1 MPQCCIMKNR
11 IKLLFHLV
19 LLLQYSFIQAQNWA
33 PVPGQIMT
41 NWANDLT
48 PENVWKEYP
57 RPQLVRRDWLNLNG
71 LWDFEITERDTN
83 VSNIN
88 YARKILVPFCVES
101 ALSGIKE
108 TITGKQQMMYR
119 RFFTIPAKWNQKHLI
134 LHFEAVDYE
143 TKIWVDGK
151 YVGIHKGGYDHFKF
165 DIAGFLNNEATH
177 EIKLVVWDPTNEG
190 MQPIG
195 KQALPEIRNRTKYT
209 ATSGIWQTVWLEPI
223 NEVAIQS
230 IKIIPNIDNAS
241 ISLQPK
247 MMGATQGTRIKIQ
260 AFDHGKEVAN
270 LMTTVGDPITLKLNQ
285 PKLWSPTHP
294 FLYDLKLS
302 LIKEGKVV
310 DEVSSYFGMRK
321 ISMGRDK
328 EGYMR
333 ILLNNEIIYQLGPLD
348 QGYWPDGILTPAS
361 DQALRYD
368 IAYLKKIGANMDRM
382 HMKVQPERWYYHCD
396 QLGILVWQD
405 MVSPTKFI
413 ETKSNTNPS
422 DFELEHNIT
431 VDQLYNHPSIIQWVL
446 FNESWGQYDTE
457 RLTAALKAKDS
468 SRLVINASG
477 WNDKKVGDIRDFHD
491 YTIHPAIALGNK
503 NDDRAMVLGE
513 TGGIDLLIPG
523 HLWTPDLKVE
533 NKIKTDW
540 ALDFKKGV
548 VKSAEELVEKY
559 KILMDDL
566 FQLKKYGLNALV
578 YTQISD
584 VEDEISGWMTYD
596 RKVSKLPEA
605 TFAVLHQ
612 QFFKPTITGK
622 FILPLSMNEPQQ
634 WNYSFTAPSNDW
646 IKNAKTSD
654 FKLGEAPF
662 GIESKNAPKVNT
674 PWNKNILFLNK
685 EFTLTSVP
693 SKLSLVACNRGMTDV
708 YINGVY
714 VMQFN
719 NFLKNDPEIKISETI
734 LSDKA
739 MKLLKVGVNQL
750 SLKFNFPS
758 VGNPVYYYDFGIKA
772 Y

>member
-1 MPQCCIMKNR
+1 M
-11 IKLLFHLV
+11 
-19 LLLQYSFIQAQNWA
+19 
-33 PVPGQIMT
+33 
-41 NWANDLT
+41 
-48 PENVWKEYP
+48 
-57 RPQLVRRDWLNLNG
+57 VRTDWLNLNG
-71 LWDFEITERDTN
+71 LWDFEITDRDTN
-83 VSNIN
+83 KIAIN

-119 RFFTIPAKWNQKHLI
+119 RYFTVPSNWNQKYLI

-143 TKIWVDGK
+143 TKVWVDGK
-151 YVGIHKGGYDHFKF
+151 YVGMHKGGYDHFQF
-165 DIAGFLNNEATH
+165 DITGFLSKEQKH
-177 EIKLVVWDPTNEG
+177 EIKIVVWDPTNEG
-190 MQPIG
+190 SQPIG
-195 KQALPEIRNRTKYT
+195 KQALPAIKNVTKYT

-223 NEVAIQS
+223 NDVAIES
-230 IKIIPNIDNAS
+230 IKIIPNIDNAT
-241 ISLQPK
+241 ISLQTK
-247 MMGATQGTRIKIQ
+247 VVGATQGTRIKIQ
-260 AFDHGKEVAN
+260 AFDQGKEIASSIAADDELVS
-270 LMTTVGDPITLKLNQ
+270 LQLNQ
-285 PKLWSPTHP
+285 PKLWSPTNP

-302 LIKEGKVV
+302 LVKDGKVV

-321 ISMGRDK
+321 ISMGRDQ

-413 ETKSNTNPS
+413 ETKSNLNPS

-457 RLTAALKAKDS
+457 RLTAALKAKDPT
-468 SRLVINASG
+468 RLVINASG
-477 WNDKKVGDIRDFHD
+477 WHDKKVGDIRDFHD
-491 YTIHPAIALGNK
+491 YTIHPAIALVTK
-503 NDDRAMVLGE
+503 NDERAMVLGE
-513 TGGIDLLIPG
+513 AGGFDLLIPG
-523 HLWTPDLKVE
+523 HLWTPDLKTE
-533 NKIKTDW
+533 TKLKTNW
-540 ALDFKKGV
+540 TIDFKKGV
-548 VKSAEELVEKY
+548 VKSSDELIEKY
-559 KILMDDL
+559 KILLDDL
-566 FQLKKYGLNALV
+566 FQLKKYGLNAVV

-596 RKVSKLPEA
+596 RKVSKLPET
-605 TFAVLHQ
+605 TFAALHE

-622 FILPLSMNEPQQ
+622 YILPLSMNTAQQ
-634 WNYSFTAPSNDW
+634 WNYRFTAPSNDW
-646 IKNAKTSD
+646 IKNTTIAD

-662 GIESKNAPKVNT
+662 GIESNNAHKVNT
-674 PWNKNILFLNK
+674 TWNTNSLFLNK
-685 EFTLTSVP
+685 EFTLTALP
-693 SKLSLVACNRGMTDV
+693 SKLSLVACNTGITDV
-708 YINGVY
+708 YINGAY

-719 NFLKNDPEIKISETI
+719 NFLKNDPEVKISETL

-758 VGNPVYYYDFGIKA
+758 VGKPVYYYDFGIKE

>member
-1 MPQCCIMKNR
+1 MKNR
-11 IKLLFHLV
+11 ICIIFTLV

-41 NWANDLT
+41 SWANDVT

-57 RPQLVRRDWLNLNG
+57 RPQMVRTDWLNLNG
-71 LWDFEITERDTN
+71 LWDFEITDRDTN
-83 VSNIN
+83 KIAIN

-119 RFFTIPAKWNQKHLI
+119 RYFTVPSNWNQKYLI

-143 TKIWVDGK
+143 TKVWVDGK
-151 YVGIHKGGYDHFKF
+151 YVGMHKGGYDHFQF
-165 DIAGFLNNEATH
+165 DITGFLSKEQKH
-177 EIKLVVWDPTNEG
+177 EIKIVVWDPTNEG
-190 MQPIG
+190 SQPIG
-195 KQALPEIRNRTKYT
+195 KQALPAIKNVTKYT

-223 NEVAIQS
+223 NDVAIES
-230 IKIIPNIDNAS
+230 IKIIPNIDNAT
-241 ISLQPK
+241 ISLQTK
-247 MMGATQGTRIKIQ
+247 VVGATQGTRIKIQ
-260 AFDHGKEVAN
+260 AFDQGKEIASSIAADDELVS
-270 LMTTVGDPITLKLNQ
+270 LQLNQ
-285 PKLWSPTHP
+285 PKLWSPTNP

-302 LIKEGKVV
+302 LVKDGKVV

-321 ISMGRDK
+321 ISMGRDQ

-413 ETKSNTNPS
+413 DTKSNLNSS

-457 RLTAALKAKDS
+457 RLTAALKAKDPT
-468 SRLVINASG
+468 RLVINASG
-477 WNDKKVGDIRDFHD
+477 WHDKKVGDIRDFHD
-491 YTIHPAIALGNK
+491 YTIHPAIALVTK
-503 NDDRAMVLGE
+503 NDERAMVLGE
-513 TGGIDLLIPG
+513 AGGFDLLIPG
-523 HLWTPDLKVE
+523 HLWTPDLKTE
-533 NKIKTDW
+533 TKLKTNW
-540 ALDFKKGV
+540 TIDFKKGV
-548 VKSAEELVEKY
+548 VKSSDELIEKY
-559 KILMDDL
+559 KILLDDL
-566 FQLKKYGLNALV
+566 FQLKKYGLNAVV

-596 RKVSKLPEA
+596 RKVSKLPET
-605 TFAVLHQ
+605 TFAALHE

-622 FILPLSMNEPQQ
+622 YILPLSMNTAQQ
-634 WNYSFTAPSNDW
+634 WNYRFTAPSNDW
-646 IKNAKTSD
+646 IKNTTIAD

-662 GIESKNAPKVNT
+662 GIESNNAHKVNT
-674 PWNKNILFLNK
+674 TWNTNSLFLNK
-685 EFTLTSVP
+685 EFTLTALP
-693 SKLSLVACNRGMTDV
+693 SKLSLVACNTGITDV
-708 YINGVY
+708 YINGAY

-719 NFLKNDPEIKISETI
+719 NFLKNDPEVKISETL

-758 VGNPVYYYDFGIKA
+758 VGKPVYYYDFGIKE

>member
-1 MPQCCIMKNR
+1 MKNR
-11 IKLLFHLV
+11 ICIIFTLV

-41 NWANDLT
+41 SWANDVT

-57 RPQLVRRDWLNLNG
+57 RPQMVRTDWLNLNG
-71 LWDFEITERDTN
+71 LWDFEITDRDTN
-83 VSNIN
+83 KIAIN

-119 RFFTIPAKWNQKHLI
+119 RYFTVPSNWNQKYLI

-143 TKIWVDGK
+143 TKVWVDGK
-151 YVGIHKGGYDHFKF
+151 YVGMHKGGYDHFQF
-165 DIAGFLNNEATH
+165 DITGFLSKEQKH
-177 EIKLVVWDPTNEG
+177 EIKIVVWDPTNEG
-190 MQPIG
+190 SQPIG
-195 KQALPEIRNRTKYT
+195 KQALPAIKNVTKYT

-223 NEVAIQS
+223 NDVAIES
-230 IKIIPNIDNAS
+230 IKIIPNIDNAT
-241 ISLQPK
+241 ISLQTK
-247 MMGATQGTRIKIQ
+247 VVGATQGTRIKIQ
-260 AFDHGKEVAN
+260 AFDQGKEIASSIAADDELVS
-270 LMTTVGDPITLKLNQ
+270 LQLNQ
-285 PKLWSPTHP
+285 PKLWSPTNP

-302 LIKEGKVV
+302 LVKDGKVV

-321 ISMGRDK
+321 ISMGRDQ

-413 ETKSNTNPS
+413 ETKSNLNPS

-457 RLTAALKAKDS
+457 RLTAALKAKDPT
-468 SRLVINASG
+468 RLVINASG
-477 WNDKKVGDIRDFHD
+477 WHDKKVGDIRDFHD
-491 YTIHPAIALGNK
+491 YTIHPAIALVTK
-503 NDDRAMVLGE
+503 NDERAMVLGE
-513 TGGIDLLIPG
+513 AGGFDLLIPG
-523 HLWTPDLKVE
+523 HLWTPDLKTE
-533 NKIKTDW
+533 TKLKTNW
-540 ALDFKKGV
+540 TIDFKKGV
-548 VKSAEELVEKY
+548 VKSSDELIEKY
-559 KILMDDL
+559 KILLDDL
-566 FQLKKYGLNALV
+566 FQLKKYGLNAVV

-596 RKVSKLPEA
+596 RKVSKLPET
-605 TFAVLHQ
+605 TFAALHE

-622 FILPLSMNEPQQ
+622 YILPLSMNTAQQ
-634 WNYSFTAPSNDW
+634 WNYRFTAPSNDW
-646 IKNAKTSD
+646 IKNTTIAD

-662 GIESKNAPKVNT
+662 GIESNNAHKVNT
-674 PWNKNILFLNK
+674 TWNTNSLFLNK
-685 EFTLTSVP
+685 EFTLTALP
-693 SKLSLVACNRGMTDV
+693 SKLSLVACNTGITDV
-708 YINGVY
+708 YINGAY

-719 NFLKNDPEIKISETI
+719 NFLKNDPEVKISETL

-758 VGNPVYYYDFGIKA
+758 VGKPVYYYDFGIKE

>member
-1 MPQCCIMKNR
+1 MKNR
-11 IKLLFHLV
+11 ICIIFTLV

-41 NWANDLT
+41 SWANDVT

-57 RPQLVRRDWLNLNG
+57 RPQMVRTDWLNLNG
-71 LWDFEITERDTN
+71 LWDFEITDRDTN
-83 VSNIN
+83 KIAIN

-119 RFFTIPAKWNQKHLI
+119 RYFTVPSNWNQKYLI

-143 TKIWVDGK
+143 TKVWVDGK
-151 YVGIHKGGYDHFKF
+151 YVGMHKGGYDHFQF
-165 DIAGFLNNEATH
+165 DITGFLSKEQKH
-177 EIKLVVWDPTNEG
+177 EIKIVVWDPTNEG
-190 MQPIG
+190 SQPIG
-195 KQALPEIRNRTKYT
+195 KQALPAIKNVTKYT

-223 NEVAIQS
+223 NDVAIES
-230 IKIIPNIDNAS
+230 IKIIPNIDNAT
-241 ISLQPK
+241 ISLQTK
-247 MMGATQGTRIKIQ
+247 LVGATQGTRIKIQ
-260 AFDHGKEVAN
+260 AFDQGKEIASSVAADDE
-270 LMTTVGDPITLKLNQ
+270 LVSLQLNQ
-285 PKLWSPTHP
+285 PKLWSPTNP

-302 LIKEGKVV
+302 LVKDGKVV

-321 ISMGRDK
+321 ISMGRDH

-333 ILLNNEIIYQLGPLD
+333 ILLNNAIIYQLGPLD

-413 ETKSNTNPS
+413 DTKSNLNSS

-457 RLTAALKAKDS
+457 RLTAALKAKDPT
-468 SRLVINASG
+468 RLVINASG
-477 WNDKKVGDIRDFHD
+477 WHDKKVGDIRDFHD
-491 YTIHPAIALGNK
+491 YTIHPAIALVTK

-513 TGGIDLLIPG
+513 AGGFDLLIPG
-523 HLWTPDLKVE
+523 HLWTPDLKTE
-533 NKIKTDW
+533 TKFKTDW
-540 ALDFKKGV
+540 KSDFKKGV
-548 VKSAEELVEKY
+548 VKSADELIEKY
-559 KILMDDL
+559 TILLDDL
-566 FQLKKYGLNALV
+566 FQLKKYGLNAVV

-596 RKVSKLPEA
+596 RKVSKLPDT
-605 TFAVLHQ
+605 TFAALHQ

-622 FILPLSMNEPQQ
+622 YILPLSMNTAQQ

-646 IKNAKTSD
+646 IKNTTIAD

-662 GIESKNAPKVNT
+662 GIESNNAHKVNT
-674 PWNKNILFLNK
+674 TWNTNSLFLNK
-685 EFTLTSVP
+685 EFTLTALP
-693 SKLSLVACNRGMTDV
+693 SKLSLVACNTGITDV
-708 YINGVY
+708 YINGAY

-719 NFLKNDPEIKISETI
+719 NFLKNDPEVKISESL

-758 VGNPVYYYDFGIKA
+758 VGKPVYYYDFGIKE

>member
-1 MPQCCIMKNR
+1 MKNR
-11 IKLLFHLV
+11 ISIVFILV

-41 NWANDLT
+41 NWANDVT

-57 RPQLVRRDWLNLNG
+57 RPQMVRTDWLNLNG

-83 VSNIN
+83 KIAIN

-119 RFFTIPAKWNQKHLI
+119 RFFSIPSHWNQKHLI

-143 TKIWVDGK
+143 TKVWVDGK
-151 YVGIHKGGYDHFKF
+151 YVGIHKGGYDHFQF
-165 DIAGFLNNEATH
+165 DIAGFLNKDEKH

-190 MQPIG
+190 SQPIG
-195 KQALPEIRNRTKYT
+195 KQALPAIRNRTKYT
-209 ATSGIWQTVWLEPI
+209 ATSGIWQTVWLEPT
-223 NEVAIQS
+223 NEVAIES
-230 IKIIPNIDNAS
+230 IKIIPNIDNGT
-241 ISLQPK
+241 ISLQTK
-247 MMGATQGTRIKIQ
+247 VVGATQGARIKIQ
-260 AFDHGKEVAN
+260 AFDQGKEIASSIAAIGEPVS
-270 LMTTVGDPITLKLNQ
+270 LQLNQ
-285 PKLWSPTHP
+285 PKLWSPTNP
-294 FLYDLKLS
+294 FLYDFKLS
-302 LIKEGKVV
+302 LINDGKVV

-321 ISMGRDK
+321 ISMGRDQ

-413 ETKSNTNPS
+413 DTKSNLNPS

-457 RLTAALKAKDS
+457 RLTAALKAKDPT
-468 SRLVINASG
+468 RLVINASG
-477 WNDKKVGDIRDFHD
+477 WHDKKVGDIRDFHD
-491 YTIHPAIALGNK
+491 YTIHPAVALVNK

-513 TGGIDLLIPG
+513 AGGIDLLIPG
-523 HLWTPDLKVE
+523 HLWTPDLKGGT
-533 NKIKTDW
+533 KIKTDW
-540 ALDFKKGV
+540 SIDFKKGI
-548 VKSAEELVEKY
+548 VKSSDELIEKY
-559 KILMDDL
+559 KILLDDL
-566 FQLKKYGLNALV
+566 FQLKKYGLNAVV

-596 RKVSKLPEA
+596 RKVSKLPET
-605 TFAVLHQ
+605 TFAALHE
-612 QFFKPTITGK
+612 QFFKPTMTGK
-622 FILPLSMNEPQQ
+622 FILPLSINEPQQ

-646 IKNAKTSD
+646 IKNTTIAD

-662 GIESKNAPKVNT
+662 GIESNNVHKVNT
-674 PWNKNILFLNK
+674 PWNTNSLFLNK
-685 EFTLTSVP
+685 EFTLSSVP
-693 SKLSLVACNRGMTDV
+693 SKLSLIACNTGITEV
-708 YINGVY
+708 YINGAY

-719 NFLKNDPEIKISETI
+719 NFLKNDPEVKISETI
-734 LSDKA
+734 LSDEA
-739 MKLLKVGVNQL
+739 MKLLKLGVNQL

-758 VGNPVYYYDFGIKA
+758 VGKPVYYYDFGIKE

>member
-1 MPQCCIMKNR
+1 MKNR
-11 IKLLFHLV
+11 ISIVFILV

-41 NWANDLT
+41 NWANDVT

-57 RPQLVRRDWLNLNG
+57 RPQMVRTDWLNLNG

-83 VSNIN
+83 KIAIN

-108 TITGKQQMMYR
+108 TITGKQQMIYR
-119 RFFTIPAKWNQKHLI
+119 RFFSIPSHWNQKHLI

-143 TKIWVDGK
+143 AKVWVDGK
-151 YVGIHKGGYDHFKF
+151 YVGIHKGGYDHFQF
-165 DIAGFLNNEATH
+165 DIAGFLNKDEKH

-190 MQPIG
+190 SQPIG
-195 KQALPEIRNRTKYT
+195 KQALPAIRNRTKYT
-209 ATSGIWQTVWLEPI
+209 ATSGIWQTVWLEPT
-223 NEVAIQS
+223 NEVAIES
-230 IKIIPNIDNAS
+230 IKIIPNIDNGT
-241 ISLQPK
+241 ISLQTK
-247 MMGATQGTRIKIQ
+247 VVGATQGARIKIQ
-260 AFDHGKEVAN
+260 AFDQGKEIASSIAAIGEPVS
-270 LMTTVGDPITLKLNQ
+270 LQLNQ
-285 PKLWSPTHP
+285 PKLWSPTNP
-294 FLYDLKLS
+294 FLYDFKLS
-302 LIKEGKVV
+302 LINDGKVV

-321 ISMGRDK
+321 ISMGRDQ

-413 ETKSNTNPS
+413 ETKSNLNPS

-457 RLTAALKAKDS
+457 RLTAALKAKDPT
-468 SRLVINASG
+468 RLVINASG
-477 WNDKKVGDIRDFHD
+477 WHDKKVGDIRDFHD
-491 YTIHPAIALGNK
+491 YTIHPAVALVNK

-513 TGGIDLLIPG
+513 AGGIDLLIPG
-523 HLWTPDLKVE
+523 HLWTPDLKGGT
-533 NKIKTDW
+533 KIKTDW
-540 ALDFKKGV
+540 SIDFKKGI
-548 VKSAEELVEKY
+548 VKSSDELIEKY
-559 KILMDDL
+559 KILLDDL
-566 FQLKKYGLNALV
+566 FQLKKYGLNAVV

-596 RKVSKLPEA
+596 RKVSKLPET
-605 TFAVLHQ
+605 TFAALHE
-612 QFFKPTITGK
+612 QFFKPTMTGK
-622 FILPLSMNEPQQ
+622 FILPLSINEPQQ

-646 IKNAKTSD
+646 IKNLMLSD
-654 FKLGEAPF
+654 FKTGMAPF
-662 GIESKNAPKVNT
+662 GIESNNVHKVNT
-674 PWNKNILFLNK
+674 TWNTNSLFLNK
-685 EFTLTSVP
+685 EFTLSSVP
-693 SKLSLVACNRGMTDV
+693 SKLSLIACNTGITEV
-708 YINGVY
+708 YINGAY

-719 NFLKNDPEIKISETI
+719 NFLKNDPEVKISETL
-734 LSDKA
+734 LSDEA

-758 VGNPVYYYDFGIKA
+758 VGRPVYYYDFGIKE

>member
-1 MPQCCIMKNR
+1 
-11 IKLLFHLV
+11 
-19 LLLQYSFIQAQNWA
+19 
-33 PVPGQIMT
+33 MT
-41 NWANDLT
+41 NWANDVT

-57 RPQLVRRDWLNLNG
+57 RPQMVRTDWLNLNG
-71 LWDFEITERDTN
+71 LWDFEITDRDTN
-83 VSNIN
+83 KIAIN

-119 RFFTIPAKWNQKHLI
+119 RYFTVPSNWNQKYLI

-143 TKIWVDGK
+143 TKVWVDGK
-151 YVGIHKGGYDHFKF
+151 YVGMHKGGYDHFQF
-165 DIAGFLNNEATH
+165 DITGFLSKEQKH
-177 EIKLVVWDPTNEG
+177 EIKIVVWDPTNEG
-190 MQPIG
+190 SQPIG
-195 KQALPEIRNRTKYT
+195 KQALPAIKNVTKYT

-223 NEVAIQS
+223 NDVAIES
-230 IKIIPNIDNAS
+230 IKIIPNIDNAT
-241 ISLQPK
+241 ISLQTK
-247 MMGATQGTRIKIQ
+247 LVGATQGTRIKIQ
-260 AFDHGKEVAN
+260 AFDQGKEIASSIAADDELVS
-270 LMTTVGDPITLKLNQ
+270 LQLNQ
-285 PKLWSPTHP
+285 PKLWSPTNP

-302 LIKEGKVV
+302 LVKDGKVV

-321 ISMGRDK
+321 ISMGRDQ

-333 ILLNNEIIYQLGPLD
+333 ILLNNAIIYQLGPLD

-413 ETKSNTNPS
+413 DTKSNLNSS

-457 RLTAALKAKDS
+457 RLTAALKAKDPT
-468 SRLVINASG
+468 RLVINASG
-477 WNDKKVGDIRDFHD
+477 WHDKKVGDIRDFHD
-491 YTIHPAIALGNK
+491 YTIHPAIALVTK

-513 TGGIDLLIPG
+513 AGGFDLLIPG
-523 HLWTPDLKVE
+523 HLWTPDLKTE
-533 NKIKTDW
+533 TKLKTDW
-540 ALDFKKGV
+540 TIDFKKGV
-548 VKSAEELVEKY
+548 VKSADELIEKY
-559 KILMDDL
+559 TILLDDL
-566 FQLKKYGLNALV
+566 FQLKKYGLNAVV

-596 RKVSKLPEA
+596 RKVSKLPDT
-605 TFAVLHQ
+605 TFAALHQ

-622 FILPLSMNEPQQ
+622 YILPLSMNTAQQ
-634 WNYSFTAPSNDW
+634 WNYRFTAPSNDW
-646 IKNAKTSD
+646 IKNTTIAD

-662 GIESKNAPKVNT
+662 GIESNNAHKVNT
-674 PWNKNILFLNK
+674 TWNTNSLFLNK
-685 EFTLTSVP
+685 EFTLTALP
-693 SKLSLVACNRGMTDV
+693 SKLSLVACNTGITDV
-708 YINGVY
+708 YINGAY

-719 NFLKNDPEIKISETI
+719 NFLKNDPEVKISESL

-758 VGNPVYYYDFGIKA
+758 VGKPVYYYDFGIKE

>member
-1 MPQCCIMKNR
+1 
-11 IKLLFHLV
+11 
-19 LLLQYSFIQAQNWA
+19 
-33 PVPGQIMT
+33 
-41 NWANDLT
+41 
-48 PENVWKEYP
+48 
-57 RPQLVRRDWLNLNG
+57 
-71 LWDFEITERDTN
+71 
-83 VSNIN
+83 
-88 YARKILVPFCVES
+88 
-101 ALSGIKE
+101 
-108 TITGKQQMMYR
+108 
-119 RFFTIPAKWNQKHLI
+119 LI

-143 TKIWVDGK
+143 TKVWVDGK
-151 YVGIHKGGYDHFKF
+151 YVGMHKGGYDHFQF
-165 DIAGFLNNEATH
+165 DITGFLSKEQKH
-177 EIKLVVWDPTNEG
+177 EIKIVVWDPTNEG
-190 MQPIG
+190 SQPIG
-195 KQALPEIRNRTKYT
+195 KQALPAIKNVTKYT

-223 NEVAIQS
+223 NDVAIES
-230 IKIIPNIDNAS
+230 IKIIPNIDNAT
-241 ISLQPK
+241 ISLQTK
-247 MMGATQGTRIKIQ
+247 VVGATQGTRIKIQ
-260 AFDHGKEVAN
+260 AFDQGKEIASSIAADDELVS
-270 LMTTVGDPITLKLNQ
+270 LQLNQ
-285 PKLWSPTHP
+285 PKLWSPTNP

-302 LIKEGKVV
+302 LVKDGKVV

-321 ISMGRDK
+321 ISMGRDQ

-413 ETKSNTNPS
+413 DTKSNLNSS

-457 RLTAALKAKDS
+457 RLTAALKAKDPT
-468 SRLVINASG
+468 RLVINASG
-477 WNDKKVGDIRDFHD
+477 WHDKKVGDIRDFHD
-491 YTIHPAIALGNK
+491 YTIHPAIALVTK

-513 TGGIDLLIPG
+513 AGGFDLLIPG
-523 HLWTPDLKVE
+523 HLWTPDLKTE
-533 NKIKTDW
+533 TKLKTDW
-540 ALDFKKGV
+540 TIDFKKGV
-548 VKSAEELVEKY
+548 VKSADELIEKY
-559 KILMDDL
+559 TILLDDL
-566 FQLKKYGLNALV
+566 FQLKKYGLNAVV

-596 RKVSKLPEA
+596 RKVSKLPDT
-605 TFAVLHQ
+605 TFAALHQ

-622 FILPLSMNEPQQ
+622 YILPLSMNTAQQ
-634 WNYSFTAPSNDW
+634 WNYRFTAPSNDW
-646 IKNAKTSD
+646 IKNTTIAD

-662 GIESKNAPKVNT
+662 GIESNNAHKVNT
-674 PWNKNILFLNK
+674 TWNTNSLFLNK
-685 EFTLTSVP
+685 EFTLTALP
-693 SKLSLVACNRGMTDV
+693 SKLSLVACNTGITDV
-708 YINGVY
+708 YINGAY

-719 NFLKNDPEIKISETI
+719 NFLKNDPEVKISETL

-758 VGNPVYYYDFGIKA
+758 VGKPVYYYDFGIKE

>member
-1 MPQCCIMKNR
+1 MKNR
-11 IKLLFHLV
+11 ISIVFILV

-41 NWANDLT
+41 NWANNVT

-57 RPQLVRRDWLNLNG
+57 RPQMVRTDWLNLNG

-83 VSNIN
+83 KIAIN

-108 TITGKQQMMYR
+108 TITGKQQMIYR
-119 RFFTIPAKWNQKHLI
+119 RFFSIPSHWNQKHLI

-143 TKIWVDGK
+143 TKVWVDGK
-151 YVGIHKGGYDHFKF
+151 YVGIHKGGYDHFQF
-165 DIAGFLNNEATH
+165 DIAGFLNKDEKH

-190 MQPIG
+190 SQPIG
-195 KQALPEIRNRTKYT
+195 KQALPAIRNRTKYT
-209 ATSGIWQTVWLEPI
+209 ATSGIWQTVWLEPT
-223 NEVAIQS
+223 NEVAIES
-230 IKIIPNIDNAS
+230 IKIIPNIDNGT
-241 ISLQPK
+241 ISLQTK
-247 MMGATQGTRIKIQ
+247 VVGATQGARIKIQ
-260 AFDHGKEVAN
+260 AFDQGKEIAN
-270 LMTTVGDPITLKLNQ
+270 SIAADDELVSLQLNQ
-285 PKLWSPTHP
+285 PKLWSPTNP

-321 ISMGRDK
+321 ISMGRDQ

-348 QGYWPDGILTPAS
+348 QGYWPDGLLTPAS

-413 ETKSNTNPS
+413 AAKPNSNPS
-422 DFELEHNIT
+422 DFELEQNLT

-457 RLTAALKAKDS
+457 RLTAALKAKDPT
-468 SRLVINASG
+468 RLVINASG
-477 WNDKKVGDIRDFHD
+477 WHDKKVGDIRDFHD
-491 YTIHPAIALGNK
+491 YTIHPAIALVTK

-513 TGGIDLLIPG
+513 AGGFDLLIPG
-523 HLWTPDLKVE
+523 HLWTPDLKTE
-533 NKIKTDW
+533 TKLKTDW
-540 ALDFKKGV
+540 TIDFKKGV
-548 VKSAEELVEKY
+548 VKSADELIEKY
-559 KILMDDL
+559 TILLDDL
-566 FQLKKYGLNALV
+566 FQLKKYGLNAVV

-596 RKVSKLPEA
+596 RKVSKLPET
-605 TFAVLHQ
+605 TFAALHE
-612 QFFKPTITGK
+612 QFFKPTMTGK
-622 FILPLSMNEPQQ
+622 FILPLSINEPQQ

-646 IKNAKTSD
+646 IKNTTIAD

-662 GIESKNAPKVNT
+662 GIESNNAHKVNT
-674 PWNKNILFLNK
+674 TWNTNSLFLNK
-685 EFTLTSVP
+685 EFTLTTLP
-693 SKLSLVACNRGMTDV
+693 SKLSLVACNTGMTDV
-708 YINGVY
+708 YINGSY

-719 NFLKNDPEIKISETI
+719 NFLKNDPEVKISESL

-758 VGNPVYYYDFGIKA
+758 VGKPVYYYDFGIKE

>member
-1 MPQCCIMKNR
+1 MKNR
-11 IKLLFHLV
+11 ICIIFTLV

-41 NWANDLT
+41 SWANDVT

-57 RPQLVRRDWLNLNG
+57 RPQMVRTDWLNLNG
-71 LWDFEITERDTN
+71 LWDFEITDRDTN
-83 VSNIN
+83 KIAIN

-119 RFFTIPAKWNQKHLI
+119 RYFTVPSNWNQKYLI

-143 TKIWVDGK
+143 TKVWVDGK
-151 YVGIHKGGYDHFKF
+151 YVGMHKGGYDHFQF
-165 DIAGFLNNEATH
+165 DITGFLSKEQKH
-177 EIKLVVWDPTNEG
+177 EIKIVVWDPTNEG
-190 MQPIG
+190 SQPIG
-195 KQALPEIRNRTKYT
+195 KQALPAIKNVTKYT

-223 NEVAIQS
+223 NDVAIES
-230 IKIIPNIDNAS
+230 IKIIPNIDNAT
-241 ISLQPK
+241 ISLQTK
-247 MMGATQGTRIKIQ
+247 VVGATQGTRIKIQ
-260 AFDHGKEVAN
+260 AFDQGKEIASSVAADDE
-270 LMTTVGDPITLKLNQ
+270 LVSLQLNQ
-285 PKLWSPTHP
+285 PKLWSPTNP

-302 LIKEGKVV
+302 LVKDGKVV

-321 ISMGRDK
+321 ISMGRDQ

-413 ETKSNTNPS
+413 ETKSNLNPS

-457 RLTAALKAKDS
+457 RLTAALKAKDPT
-468 SRLVINASG
+468 RLVINASG
-477 WNDKKVGDIRDFHD
+477 WHDKKVGDIRDFHD
-491 YTIHPAIALGNK
+491 YTIHPAIALVTK
-503 NDDRAMVLGE
+503 NDERAMVLGE
-513 TGGIDLLIPG
+513 AGGFDLLIPG
-523 HLWTPDLKVE
+523 HLWTPDLKTE
-533 NKIKTDW
+533 TKLKTNW
-540 ALDFKKGV
+540 TIDFKKGV
-548 VKSAEELVEKY
+548 VKSSDELIEKY
-559 KILMDDL
+559 KILLDDL
-566 FQLKKYGLNALV
+566 FQLKKYGLNAVV

-596 RKVSKLPEA
+596 RKVSKLPET
-605 TFAVLHQ
+605 TFAALHE

-622 FILPLSMNEPQQ
+622 YILPLSMNTAQQ
-634 WNYSFTAPSNDW
+634 WNYRFTAPSNDW
-646 IKNAKTSD
+646 IKNTTIAD

-662 GIESKNAPKVNT
+662 GIESNNAHKVNT
-674 PWNKNILFLNK
+674 TWNTNSLFLNK
-685 EFTLTSVP
+685 EFTLTALP
-693 SKLSLVACNRGMTDV
+693 SKLSLVACNTGITDV
-708 YINGVY
+708 YINGAY

-719 NFLKNDPEIKISETI
+719 NFLKNDPEVKISETL

-758 VGNPVYYYDFGIKA
+758 VGKPVYYYDFGIKE

>member
-1 MPQCCIMKNR
+1 MKNR
-11 IKLLFHLV
+11 ISIVFILV

-41 NWANDLT
+41 NWANDVT

-57 RPQLVRRDWLNLNG
+57 RPQMVRTDWLNLNG

-83 VSNIN
+83 KIAIN

-108 TITGKQQMMYR
+108 TITGKQQMIYR
-119 RFFTIPAKWNQKHLI
+119 RFFSIPSHWNQKHLI

-143 TKIWVDGK
+143 TKVWVDGK
-151 YVGIHKGGYDHFKF
+151 YVGIHKGGYDHFQF
-165 DIAGFLNNEATH
+165 DIAGFLNKDEKH

-190 MQPIG
+190 SQPIG
-195 KQALPEIRNRTKYT
+195 KQALPAIRNRTKYT
-209 ATSGIWQTVWLEPI
+209 ATSGIWQTVWLEPT
-223 NEVAIQS
+223 NEVAIES
-230 IKIIPNIDNAS
+230 IKIIPNIDNGT
-241 ISLQPK
+241 ISLQTK
-247 MMGATQGTRIKIQ
+247 VVGATQGARIKIQ
-260 AFDHGKEVAN
+260 AFDQGKEIASSIAAIGEPVS
-270 LMTTVGDPITLKLNQ
+270 LQLNQ
-285 PKLWSPTHP
+285 PKLWSPTNP
-294 FLYDLKLS
+294 FLYDFKLS
-302 LIKEGKVV
+302 LINDGKVV

-321 ISMGRDK
+321 ISMGRDQ

-413 ETKSNTNPS
+413 DTKSNLNPS

-457 RLTAALKAKDS
+457 RLTAALKAKDPT
-468 SRLVINASG
+468 RLVINASG
-477 WNDKKVGDIRDFHD
+477 WHDKKVGDIRDFHD
-491 YTIHPAIALGNK
+491 YTIHPAVALVNK

-513 TGGIDLLIPG
+513 AGGIDLLIPG
-523 HLWTPDLKVE
+523 HLWTPDLKGGT
-533 NKIKTDW
+533 KIKTDW
-540 ALDFKKGV
+540 SIDFKKGI
-548 VKSAEELVEKY
+548 VKSSDELIEKY
-559 KILMDDL
+559 KILLDDL
-566 FQLKKYGLNALV
+566 FQLKKYGLNAVV
-578 YTQISD
+578 YTQTSD

-596 RKVSKLPEA
+596 RKVSKLPET
-605 TFAVLHQ
+605 TFAALHE
-612 QFFKPTITGK
+612 QFFKPTMTGK
-622 FILPLSMNEPQQ
+622 FILPLSINEPQQ

-646 IKNAKTSD
+646 IKNLMLSD
-654 FKLGEAPF
+654 FKTGMAPF
-662 GIESKNAPKVNT
+662 GIESNNVHKVNT
-674 PWNKNILFLNK
+674 PWNTNSLFLNK
-685 EFTLTSVP
+685 EFTLSSVP
-693 SKLSLVACNRGMTDV
+693 SKLSLIACNTGITEV
-708 YINGVY
+708 YINGAY

-719 NFLKNDPEIKISETI
+719 NFLKNDPEVKISETI
-734 LSDKA
+734 LSDEA
-739 MKLLKVGVNQL
+739 MKLLKLGVNQL

-758 VGNPVYYYDFGIKA
+758 VGKPVYYYDFGIKE

>member
-1 MPQCCIMKNR
+1 MKNR
-11 IKLLFHLV
+11 ISIVFILV

-41 NWANDLT
+41 NWANDVT

-57 RPQLVRRDWLNLNG
+57 RPQMVRTDWLNLNG

-83 VSNIN
+83 KIAIN

-119 RFFTIPAKWNQKHLI
+119 RFFSIPSHWNQKHLI

-143 TKIWVDGK
+143 TKVWVDGK
-151 YVGIHKGGYDHFKF
+151 YVGIHKGGYDHFQF
-165 DIAGFLNNEATH
+165 DIAGFLNKDEKH

-190 MQPIG
+190 SQPIG
-195 KQALPEIRNRTKYT
+195 KQALPAIRNRTKYT
-209 ATSGIWQTVWLEPI
+209 ATSGIWQTVWLEPT
-223 NEVAIQS
+223 NEVAIES
-230 IKIIPNIDNAS
+230 IKIIPNIDNGT
-241 ISLQPK
+241 ISLQTK
-247 MMGATQGTRIKIQ
+247 VVGVTQGTRIKIQ
-260 AFDHGKEVAN
+260 AFDQGKEIASSIAAIGEPVS
-270 LMTTVGDPITLKLNQ
+270 LQLNQ
-285 PKLWSPTHP
+285 PKLWSPTNP
-294 FLYDLKLS
+294 FLYDFKLS
-302 LIKEGKVV
+302 LINDGKVV

-321 ISMGRDK
+321 ISMGRDQ

-348 QGYWPDGILTPAS
+348 QGYWPDGLLTPAS
-361 DQALRYD
+361 DQALRFD

-413 ETKSNTNPS
+413 DTKSNLNPS

-457 RLTAALKAKDS
+457 RLTAALKAKDPT
-468 SRLVINASG
+468 RLVINASG
-477 WNDKKVGDIRDFHD
+477 WHDKKVGDIRDFHD
-491 YTIHPAIALGNK
+491 YTIHPAIALVTK

-513 TGGIDLLIPG
+513 AGGFDLLIPG
-523 HLWTPDLKVE
+523 HLWTPDLKTE
-533 NKIKTDW
+533 TKLKTDW
-540 ALDFKKGV
+540 TLDFKKGV
-548 VKSAEELVEKY
+548 VKSADELIEKY
-559 KILMDDL
+559 KILLDDL
-566 FQLKKYGLNALV
+566 FQRKKYGLNAVV

-596 RKVSKLPEA
+596 RKVSKLPET
-605 TFAVLHQ
+605 TFAALHE
-612 QFFKPTITGK
+612 QFFKPTMTGK
-622 FILPLSMNEPQQ
+622 FILPLSINEPQQ

-646 IKNAKTSD
+646 IKNLMLSD
-654 FKLGEAPF
+654 FKTGMAPF
-662 GIESKNAPKVNT
+662 GIESNNVHKVNT
-674 PWNKNILFLNK
+674 PWNTNSLFLNK
-685 EFTLTSVP
+685 EFTLSSVP
-693 SKLSLVACNRGMTDV
+693 SKLSLIACNTGITEV
-708 YINGVY
+708 YINGAY

-719 NFLKNDPEIKISETI
+719 NFLKNDPEVKISETI
-734 LSDKA
+734 LSDEA
-739 MKLLKVGVNQL
+739 MKLLKLGVNQL

-758 VGNPVYYYDFGIKA
+758 VGKPVYYYDFGIKE

>member
-1 MPQCCIMKNR
+1 MKNR
-11 IKLLFHLV
+11 ISIVFILV

-41 NWANDLT
+41 NWANNVT

-57 RPQLVRRDWLNLNG
+57 RPQMVRTDWLNLNG

-83 VSNIN
+83 KIAIN

-108 TITGKQQMMYR
+108 TITGKQQMIYR
-119 RFFTIPAKWNQKHLI
+119 RFFSIPSHWNQKHLI

-143 TKIWVDGK
+143 TKVWVDGK
-151 YVGIHKGGYDHFKF
+151 YVGIHKGGYDHFQF
-165 DIAGFLNNEATH
+165 DIAGFLNKDEKH

-190 MQPIG
+190 SQPIG
-195 KQALPEIRNRTKYT
+195 KQALPAIRNRTKYT

-223 NEVAIQS
+223 NALAIES
-230 IKIIPNIDNAS
+230 IKIIPNIDNAT
-241 ISLQPK
+241 ISLQTK
-247 MMGATQGTRIKIQ
+247 VVGATQGTRIKIQ
-260 AFDHGKEVAN
+260 AFDQGKEIASSIAAYDELVS
-270 LMTTVGDPITLKLNQ
+270 LQLNQ
-285 PKLWSPTHP
+285 PKLWSPTNP

-302 LIKEGKVV
+302 LINDGKVV

-321 ISMGRDK
+321 ISMGRDQ

-348 QGYWPDGILTPAS
+348 QGYWPDGLLTPAS

-413 ETKSNTNPS
+413 DTKSNLNPS
-422 DFELEHNIT
+422 DFELEHNLT

-457 RLTAALKAKDS
+457 RLTAALKVKDPT
-468 SRLVINASG
+468 RLVINASG
-477 WNDKKVGDIRDFHD
+477 WHDKKVGDIRDFHD
-491 YTIHPAIALGNK
+491 YTIHPAVALVNK

-513 TGGIDLLIPG
+513 AGGIDLLIPG
-523 HLWTPDLKVE
+523 HLWTPDLKGGT
-533 NKIKTDW
+533 KIKTDW
-540 ALDFKKGV
+540 SIDFKKGI
-548 VKSAEELVEKY
+548 VKSSDELIEKY
-559 KILMDDL
+559 KILLDDL
-566 FQLKKYGLNALV
+566 FQLKKYGLNAVV

-596 RKVSKLPEA
+596 RKVSKLPET
-605 TFAVLHQ
+605 TFAALHE
-612 QFFKPTITGK
+612 QFFKPTMTGK
-622 FILPLSMNEPQQ
+622 FILPLSINEPQQ
-634 WNYSFTAPSNDW
+634 WNYSFSAPSNDW
-646 IKNAKTSD
+646 IKNTTIAD

-662 GIESKNAPKVNT
+662 GIESNNVHKVNT
-674 PWNKNILFLNK
+674 PWNTNSLFLNK
-685 EFTLTSVP
+685 EFTLSSVP
-693 SKLSLVACNRGMTDV
+693 SKLSLIACNTGITEV
-708 YINGVY
+708 YINGAY

-719 NFLKNDPEIKISETI
+719 NFLKNDPEVKISESL

-758 VGNPVYYYDFGIKA
+758 VGKPVYYYDFGIKE

>member
-1 MPQCCIMKNR
+1 MKNR
-11 IKLLFHLV
+11 ISIVFILV

-41 NWANDLT
+41 NWANNVT

-57 RPQLVRRDWLNLNG
+57 RPQMVRTDWLNLNG

-83 VSNIN
+83 KIAIN

-108 TITGKQQMMYR
+108 TITGKQQMIYR
-119 RFFTIPAKWNQKHLI
+119 RFFSIPSHWNQKHLI

-143 TKIWVDGK
+143 AKVWVDGK
-151 YVGIHKGGYDHFKF
+151 YVGIHKGGYDHFQF
-165 DIAGFLNNEATH
+165 DIAGFLNKDEKH

-190 MQPIG
+190 SQPIG
-195 KQALPEIRNRTKYT
+195 KQALPAIRNRTKYT
-209 ATSGIWQTVWLEPI
+209 ATSGIWQTVWLEPT
-223 NEVAIQS
+223 NEVAIES
-230 IKIIPNIDNAS
+230 IKIIPNIDNGT
-241 ISLQPK
+241 ISLQTK
-247 MMGATQGTRIKIQ
+247 VVGATQGARIKIQ
-260 AFDHGKEVAN
+260 AFDQGKEIASSIAAIGEPVS
-270 LMTTVGDPITLKLNQ
+270 LQLNQ
-285 PKLWSPTHP
+285 PKLWSPTNP

-302 LIKEGKVV
+302 LINDGKVS

-321 ISMGRDK
+321 ISMGRDQ

-413 ETKSNTNPS
+413 DTKSNLNPS

-457 RLTAALKAKDS
+457 RLTAALKAKDPT
-468 SRLVINASG
+468 RLVINASG
-477 WNDKKVGDIRDFHD
+477 WHDKKVGDIRDFHD
-491 YTIHPAIALGNK
+491 YTIHPAVALVNK

-513 TGGIDLLIPG
+513 AGGIDLLIPG
-523 HLWTPDLKVE
+523 HLWTPDLKGGT
-533 NKIKTDW
+533 KIKTDW
-540 ALDFKKGV
+540 SIDFKKGI
-548 VKSAEELVEKY
+548 VKSSDELIEKY
-559 KILMDDL
+559 KILLDDL
-566 FQLKKYGLNALV
+566 FQLKKYGLNAVV

-596 RKVSKLPEA
+596 RKVSKLPET
-605 TFAVLHQ
+605 TFAALHE
-612 QFFKPTITGK
+612 QFFKPTMTGK
-622 FILPLSMNEPQQ
+622 FILPLSINEPQQ

-646 IKNAKTSD
+646 IKNLMLSD
-654 FKLGEAPF
+654 FKTGMAPF
-662 GIESKNAPKVNT
+662 GIESNNVHKVNT
-674 PWNKNILFLNK
+674 PWNTNSLFLNK
-685 EFTLTSVP
+685 EFTLSSVP
-693 SKLSLVACNRGMTDV
+693 SKLSLIACNTGITEV
-708 YINGVY
+708 YINGAY

-719 NFLKNDPEIKISETI
+719 NFLKNDPEVKISETI
-734 LSDKA
+734 LSDEA
-739 MKLLKVGVNQL
+739 MKLLKLGVNQL

-758 VGNPVYYYDFGIKA
+758 VGKPVYYYDFGIKE

>member
-1 MPQCCIMKNR
+1 MKNR
-11 IKLLFHLV
+11 ISIVFILV

-41 NWANDLT
+41 NWANDVT

-57 RPQLVRRDWLNLNG
+57 RPQMVRTDWLNLNG

-83 VSNIN
+83 QIAIN

-108 TITGKQQMMYR
+108 TITGKQQMIYR
-119 RFFTIPAKWNQKHLI
+119 RFFSIPSHWNQKHLI

-143 TKIWVDGK
+143 TKVWVDGK
-151 YVGIHKGGYDHFKF
+151 YVGIHKGGYDHFQF
-165 DIAGFLNNEATH
+165 DIAGFLNKDEKH

-190 MQPIG
+190 SQPIG
-195 KQALPEIRNRTKYT
+195 KQALPAIRNRTKYT

-223 NEVAIQS
+223 NALAIES
-230 IKIIPNIDNAS
+230 IKIIPNIDNAT
-241 ISLQPK
+241 ISLQTK
-247 MMGATQGTRIKIQ
+247 IVGATQGARIKIQ
-260 AFDHGKEVAN
+260 AFDQGKEIASSIAAIGEPVS
-270 LMTTVGDPITLKLNQ
+270 LQLNQ
-285 PKLWSPTHP
+285 PKLWSPTNP

-302 LIKEGKVV
+302 LINDGKVV

-348 QGYWPDGILTPAS
+348 QGYWPDGLLTPAS

-413 ETKSNTNPS
+413 DTKSNLNPS
-422 DFELEHNIT
+422 DFELEHNLT
-431 VDQLYNHPSIIQWVL
+431 LDQLYNHPSIIQWVL

-457 RLTAALKAKDS
+457 RLTAALKAKDPT
-468 SRLVINASG
+468 RLVINASG
-477 WNDKKVGDIRDFHD
+477 WHDKKVGDIRDFHD
-491 YTIHPAIALGNK
+491 YTIHPAVALVNK

-523 HLWTPDLKVE
+523 HLWTPDLKGGT
-533 NKIKTDW
+533 KIKTDW
-540 ALDFKKGV
+540 SIDFKKGI
-548 VKSAEELVEKY
+548 VKSSDELIEKY
-559 KILMDDL
+559 KILLNDL
-566 FQLKKYGLNALV
+566 FQLKKYGLNAVV

-584 VEDEISGWMTYD
+584 VEDEISGWITYD
-596 RKVSKLPEA
+596 RKVSKLPET

-612 QFFKPTITGK
+612 QFFKPTMTGK
-622 FILPLSMNEPQQ
+622 FILPLSINEPQQ

-646 IKNAKTSD
+646 IKNLMLSD
-654 FKLGEAPF
+654 FKTGMAPF
-662 GIESKNAPKVNT
+662 GIESNNVHKVNT
-674 PWNKNILFLNK
+674 TWNTNSLFLNK
-685 EFTLTSVP
+685 EFTLSSVP
-693 SKLSLVACNRGMTDV
+693 SKLSLIACNTGITEV
-708 YINGVY
+708 YINGAY

-719 NFLKNDPEIKISETI
+719 NFLKNDPEVKISETL
-734 LSDKA
+734 LSNEA

-758 VGNPVYYYDFGIKA
+758 VGKPVYYYDFGIKE

>member
-1 MPQCCIMKNR
+1 MKNR
-11 IKLLFHLV
+11 ICIIFTLV

-41 NWANDLT
+41 NWANDVT

-57 RPQLVRRDWLNLNG
+57 RPQMVRTDWLNLNG
-71 LWDFEITERDTN
+71 LWDFEITDRDTN
-83 VSNIN
+83 KIAIN

-119 RFFTIPAKWNQKHLI
+119 RYFTVPSNWNQKYLI

-143 TKIWVDGK
+143 TKVWVDGK
-151 YVGIHKGGYDHFKF
+151 YVGMHKGGYDHFQF
-165 DIAGFLNNEATH
+165 DITGFLSKEQKH
-177 EIKLVVWDPTNEG
+177 EIKIVVWDPTNEG
-190 MQPIG
+190 SQPIG
-195 KQALPEIRNRTKYT
+195 KQSLPAIKNVTKYT

-223 NEVAIQS
+223 NDVAIES
-230 IKIIPNIDNAS
+230 IKIIPNIDNAT
-241 ISLQPK
+241 ISLQTK
-247 MMGATQGTRIKIQ
+247 VVGATQGTRIKIQ
-260 AFDHGKEVAN
+260 AFDQGKEIASSIAADDELVS
-270 LMTTVGDPITLKLNQ
+270 LQLNQ
-285 PKLWSPTHP
+285 PKLWSPTNP

-302 LIKEGKVV
+302 LVKDGKVV

-321 ISMGRDK
+321 ISMGRDQ

-413 ETKSNTNPS
+413 DTKSNLNSS

-457 RLTAALKAKDS
+457 RLTAALKAKDPT
-468 SRLVINASG
+468 RLVINASG
-477 WNDKKVGDIRDFHD
+477 WHDKKVGDIRDFHD
-491 YTIHPAIALGNK
+491 YTIHPAIALVTK

-513 TGGIDLLIPG
+513 AGGFDLLIPG
-523 HLWTPDLKVE
+523 HLWTPDLKTE
-533 NKIKTDW
+533 TKLKTDW
-540 ALDFKKGV
+540 TIDFKKGV
-548 VKSAEELVEKY
+548 VKSADELIEKY
-559 KILMDDL
+559 TILLDDL
-566 FQLKKYGLNALV
+566 FQLKKYGLNAVV

-596 RKVSKLPEA
+596 RKVSKLPET
-605 TFAVLHQ
+605 TFAALHE

-622 FILPLSMNEPQQ
+622 YILPLSMNTAQQ
-634 WNYSFTAPSNDW
+634 WNYRFTAPSNDW
-646 IKNAKTSD
+646 IKNTTIAD

-662 GIESKNAPKVNT
+662 GIESNNAHKVNT
-674 PWNKNILFLNK
+674 TWNTNSLFLNK
-685 EFTLTSVP
+685 EFTLTALP
-693 SKLSLVACNRGMTDV
+693 SKLSLVACNTGITDV
-708 YINGVY
+708 YINGAY

-719 NFLKNDPEIKISETI
+719 NFLKNDPEVKISESL

-758 VGNPVYYYDFGIKA
+758 VGKPVYYYDFGIKE

>member
-1 MPQCCIMKNR
+1 MKNR
-11 IKLLFHLV
+11 ISIVFILV

-41 NWANDLT
+41 NWANDVT

-57 RPQLVRRDWLNLNG
+57 RPQMVRTDWLNLNG

-83 VSNIN
+83 KIAIN

-108 TITGKQQMMYR
+108 TITGKQQMIYR
-119 RFFTIPAKWNQKHLI
+119 RFFSIPSHWNQKHLI

-143 TKIWVDGK
+143 TKVWVDGK
-151 YVGIHKGGYDHFKF
+151 YVGIHKGGYDHFQF
-165 DIAGFLNNEATH
+165 DIAGFLNKDEKH

-190 MQPIG
+190 SQPIG
-195 KQALPEIRNRTKYT
+195 KQALPAIRNRTKYT

-223 NEVAIQS
+223 NALAIES
-230 IKIIPNIDNAS
+230 IKIIPNIDNAT
-241 ISLQPK
+241 ISLQTK
-247 MMGATQGTRIKIQ
+247 IVGATQGARIKIQ
-260 AFDHGKEVAN
+260 AFDQGKEIASSIAAIGEPVS
-270 LMTTVGDPITLKLNQ
+270 LQLNQ
-285 PKLWSPTHP
+285 PKLWSPTNP

-302 LIKEGKVV
+302 LINDRKVV

-348 QGYWPDGILTPAS
+348 QGYWPDGLLTPAS

-413 ETKSNTNPS
+413 DTKSNLNPS
-422 DFELEHNIT
+422 DFELEHNLS

-457 RLTAALKAKDS
+457 RLTAALKAKDPT
-468 SRLVINASG
+468 RLVINASG
-477 WNDKKVGDIRDFHD
+477 WHDKKVGDIRDFHD
-491 YTIHPAIALGNK
+491 YTIHPAVALVNK
-503 NDDRAMVLGE
+503 NDNRAMVLGE
-513 TGGIDLLIPG
+513 AGGIDLLIPG
-523 HLWTPDLKVE
+523 HLWTPDLKGGT
-533 NKIKTDW
+533 KIKTDW
-540 ALDFKKGV
+540 SIDFKKGI
-548 VKSAEELVEKY
+548 VKSSDELIEKY
-559 KILMDDL
+559 KILLDDL
-566 FQLKKYGLNALV
+566 FQLKKYGLNAVV

-596 RKVSKLPEA
+596 RKVSKLPET
-605 TFAVLHQ
+605 TFAALHQ
-612 QFFKPTITGK
+612 QFFKPTMTGK

-646 IKNAKTSD
+646 IKNTMLSD
-654 FKLGEAPF
+654 FKTGMAPF
-662 GIESKNAPKVNT
+662 GIESNNVHKVNT
-674 PWNKNILFLNK
+674 TWNTNSLFLNK
-685 EFTLTSVP
+685 EFTLSSVP
-693 SKLSLVACNRGMTDV
+693 SKLSLIACNTGITEV
-708 YINGVY
+708 YINGAY

-719 NFLKNDPEIKISETI
+719 NFLKNDPEVKISETI
-734 LSDKA
+734 LSDEA

-758 VGNPVYYYDFGIKA
+758 VGKPVYYYDFGIKE

>member
-1 MPQCCIMKNR
+1 MKNR
-11 IKLLFHLV
+11 ISIVFILV

-41 NWANDLT
+41 NWANNVT

-57 RPQLVRRDWLNLNG
+57 RPQMVRTDWLNLNG

-83 VSNIN
+83 KIAIN

-108 TITGKQQMMYR
+108 TITGKQQMIYR
-119 RFFTIPAKWNQKHLI
+119 RFFSIPSHWNQKHLI

-143 TKIWVDGK
+143 TKVWVDGK
-151 YVGIHKGGYDHFKF
+151 YVGIHKGGYDHFQF
-165 DIAGFLNNEATH
+165 DIAGFLNKDEKH

-190 MQPIG
+190 SQPIG
-195 KQALPEIRNRTKYT
+195 KQALPAIRNRTKYT
-209 ATSGIWQTVWLEPI
+209 ATSGIWQTVWLEPT
-223 NEVAIQS
+223 NEVAIES
-230 IKIIPNIDNAS
+230 IKIIPNIDNGT
-241 ISLQPK
+241 ISLQTK
-247 MMGATQGTRIKIQ
+247 VVGATQGARIKIQ
-260 AFDHGKEVAN
+260 AFDQGKEIASSIAAIGEPVS
-270 LMTTVGDPITLKLNQ
+270 LQLNQ
-285 PKLWSPTHP
+285 PKLWSPTNP
-294 FLYDLKLS
+294 FLYDFKLS
-302 LIKEGKVV
+302 LINDGKVV

-321 ISMGRDK
+321 ISMGRDQ

-413 ETKSNTNPS
+413 DTKSNLNPS
-422 DFELEHNIT
+422 DFELEHNVT

-457 RLTAALKAKDS
+457 RLTAALKAKDPT
-468 SRLVINASG
+468 RLVINASG
-477 WNDKKVGDIRDFHD
+477 WHDKKVGDIRDFHD
-491 YTIHPAIALGNK
+491 YTIHPAVALVNK

-513 TGGIDLLIPG
+513 AGGIDLLIPG
-523 HLWTPDLKVE
+523 HLWTPDLKGGT
-533 NKIKTDW
+533 KIKTDW
-540 ALDFKKGV
+540 SIDFKKGI
-548 VKSAEELVEKY
+548 VKSSDELIEKY
-559 KILMDDL
+559 KILLDDL
-566 FQLKKYGLNALV
+566 FQLKKYGLNAVV

-596 RKVSKLPEA
+596 RKVSKLPET
-605 TFAVLHQ
+605 TFAALHE
-612 QFFKPTITGK
+612 QFFKPTMTGK
-622 FILPLSMNEPQQ
+622 FILPLSINEPQQ

-646 IKNAKTSD
+646 IKNTTIAD

-662 GIESKNAPKVNT
+662 GIESNNVHKVNT
-674 PWNKNILFLNK
+674 TWNTSSLFLNK
-685 EFTLTSVP
+685 EFTLSSVP
-693 SKLSLVACNRGMTDV
+693 SKLSLIACNTGITEV
-708 YINGVY
+708 YINGAY

-719 NFLKNDPEIKISETI
+719 NFLKNDPEVKISETI
-734 LSDKA
+734 LSDEA
-739 MKLLKVGVNQL
+739 MKLLKLGVNQL

-758 VGNPVYYYDFGIKA
+758 VGKPVYYYDFGIKE

>member
-1 MPQCCIMKNR
+1 MKNR
-11 IKLLFHLV
+11 ISIVFILV

-41 NWANDLT
+41 NWANNVT

-57 RPQLVRRDWLNLNG
+57 RPQMVRTDWLNLNG

-83 VSNIN
+83 KIAIN

-108 TITGKQQMMYR
+108 TITGKQQMIYR
-119 RFFTIPAKWNQKHLI
+119 RFFSIPSHWNQKHLI

-143 TKIWVDGK
+143 AKVWVDGK
-151 YVGIHKGGYDHFKF
+151 YVGIHKGGYDHFQF
-165 DIAGFLNNEATH
+165 DIAGFLNKDEKH

-190 MQPIG
+190 SQPIG
-195 KQALPEIRNRTKYT
+195 KQALPAIRNRTKYT
-209 ATSGIWQTVWLEPI
+209 ATSGIWQTVWLEPT
-223 NEVAIQS
+223 NEVAIES
-230 IKIIPNIDNAS
+230 IKIIPNIDNGT
-241 ISLQPK
+241 ISLQTK
-247 MMGATQGTRIKIQ
+247 VVGATQGARIKIQ
-260 AFDHGKEVAN
+260 AFDQGKEIASSIAAIGEPVS
-270 LMTTVGDPITLKLNQ
+270 LQLNQ
-285 PKLWSPTHP
+285 PKLWSPTNP

-302 LIKEGKVV
+302 LINDGKVS

-321 ISMGRDK
+321 ISMGRDQ

-396 QLGILVWQD
+396 QLGILIWQD

-413 ETKSNTNPS
+413 DTKSNLNPS

-457 RLTAALKAKDS
+457 RLTAALKAKDPT
-468 SRLVINASG
+468 RLVINASG
-477 WNDKKVGDIRDFHD
+477 WHDKKVGDIRDFHD
-491 YTIHPAIALGNK
+491 YTIHPAVALVNK

-513 TGGIDLLIPG
+513 AGGIDLLIPG
-523 HLWTPDLKVE
+523 HLWTPDLKGGT
-533 NKIKTDW
+533 KIKTDW
-540 ALDFKKGV
+540 SIDFKKGI
-548 VKSAEELVEKY
+548 VKSSDELIEKY
-559 KILMDDL
+559 KILLDDL
-566 FQLKKYGLNALV
+566 FQLKKYGLNAVV

-596 RKVSKLPEA
+596 RKVSKLPET
-605 TFAVLHQ
+605 TFAALHE
-612 QFFKPTITGK
+612 QFFKPTMTGK
-622 FILPLSMNEPQQ
+622 FILPLSINEPQQ

-646 IKNAKTSD
+646 IKNLMLSD
-654 FKLGEAPF
+654 FKTGMAPF
-662 GIESKNAPKVNT
+662 GIESNNVHKVNT
-674 PWNKNILFLNK
+674 PWNTNSLFLNK
-685 EFTLTSVP
+685 EFTLSSVP
-693 SKLSLVACNRGMTDV
+693 SKLSLIACNTGITEV
-708 YINGVY
+708 YINGAY

-719 NFLKNDPEIKISETI
+719 NFLKNDPEVKISETI
-734 LSDKA
+734 LSDEA
-739 MKLLKVGVNQL
+739 MKLLKLGVNQL

-758 VGNPVYYYDFGIKA
+758 VGKPVYYYDFGIKE

>member
-1 MPQCCIMKNR
+1 MKNR
-11 IKLLFHLV
+11 ICIIFTLV

-41 NWANDLT
+41 SWANDVT

-57 RPQLVRRDWLNLNG
+57 RPQMVRTDWLNLNG
-71 LWDFEITERDTN
+71 LWDFEITDRDTN
-83 VSNIN
+83 KIAIN

-119 RFFTIPAKWNQKHLI
+119 RYFTVPSNWNQKYLI

-143 TKIWVDGK
+143 TKVWVDGK
-151 YVGIHKGGYDHFKF
+151 YVGMHKGGYDHFQF
-165 DIAGFLNNEATH
+165 DITGFLSKEQKH
-177 EIKLVVWDPTNEG
+177 EIKIVVWDPTNEG
-190 MQPIG
+190 SQPIG
-195 KQALPEIRNRTKYT
+195 KQSLPAIRNVTKYT

-223 NEVAIQS
+223 NDVAIES
-230 IKIIPNIDNAS
+230 IKIIPNIDNAT
-241 ISLQPK
+241 ISLQTK
-247 MMGATQGTRIKIQ
+247 VVGATQGTRIKIQ
-260 AFDHGKEVAN
+260 AFDQGKEIASSIAADDEFVS
-270 LMTTVGDPITLKLNQ
+270 LQLNQ
-285 PKLWSPTHP
+285 PKLWSPTNP

-302 LIKEGKVV
+302 LVKDGKVV

-321 ISMGRDK
+321 ISMGRDQ

-333 ILLNNEIIYQLGPLD
+333 ILLNNAIIYQLGPLD

-413 ETKSNTNPS
+413 DTKSNLNSS

-457 RLTAALKAKDS
+457 RLTAALKAKDPT
-468 SRLVINASG
+468 RLVINASG
-477 WNDKKVGDIRDFHD
+477 WHDKKVGDIRDFHD
-491 YTIHPAIALGNK
+491 YTIHPAIALVTK

-513 TGGIDLLIPG
+513 AGGFDLLIPG
-523 HLWTPDLKVE
+523 HLWTPDLKTE
-533 NKIKTDW
+533 TKLKTDW
-540 ALDFKKGV
+540 TIDFKKGV
-548 VKSAEELVEKY
+548 VKSADELIEKY
-559 KILMDDL
+559 TILLDDL
-566 FQLKKYGLNALV
+566 FQLKKYGLNAVV

-596 RKVSKLPEA
+596 RKVSKLPDT
-605 TFAVLHQ
+605 TFAALHQ

-622 FILPLSMNEPQQ
+622 YILPLSMNTAQQ
-634 WNYSFTAPSNDW
+634 WNYRFTAPSNDW
-646 IKNAKTSD
+646 IKNTTIAD

-662 GIESKNAPKVNT
+662 GIESNNAHKVNT
-674 PWNKNILFLNK
+674 TWNTNSLFLNK
-685 EFTLTSVP
+685 EFTLTALP
-693 SKLSLVACNRGMTDV
+693 SKLSLVACNTGITDV
-708 YINGVY
+708 YINGAY

-719 NFLKNDPEIKISETI
+719 NFLKNDPEVKISESL
-734 LSDKA
+734 LSDKG

-758 VGNPVYYYDFGIKA
+758 VGKPVYYYDFGIKE

>member
-1 MPQCCIMKNR
+1 MKNR
-11 IKLLFHLV
+11 ISIVFILV

-41 NWANDLT
+41 NWANNVT

-57 RPQLVRRDWLNLNG
+57 RPQMVRTDWLNLNG

-83 VSNIN
+83 KIAIN

-108 TITGKQQMMYR
+108 TITGKQQMIYR
-119 RFFTIPAKWNQKHLI
+119 RFFSIPSHWNQKHLI

-143 TKIWVDGK
+143 AKVWVDGK
-151 YVGIHKGGYDHFKF
+151 YVGIHKGGYDHFQF
-165 DIAGFLNNEATH
+165 DIAGFLNKDEKH

-190 MQPIG
+190 SQPIG
-195 KQALPEIRNRTKYT
+195 KQALPAIRNRTKYT
-209 ATSGIWQTVWLEPI
+209 ATSGIWQTVWLEPT
-223 NEVAIQS
+223 NEVAIES
-230 IKIIPNIDNAS
+230 IKIIPNIDNGT
-241 ISLQPK
+241 ISLQTK
-247 MMGATQGTRIKIQ
+247 VVGATQGARIKIQ
-260 AFDHGKEVAN
+260 AFDQGKEIASSIAAIGEPVS
-270 LMTTVGDPITLKLNQ
+270 LQLNQ
-285 PKLWSPTHP
+285 PKLWSPTNP
-294 FLYDLKLS
+294 FLYDFKLS
-302 LIKEGKVV
+302 LINDGKVS

-321 ISMGRDK
+321 ISMGRDQ

-413 ETKSNTNPS
+413 DTKSNLNPS

-457 RLTAALKAKDS
+457 RLTAALKAKDPT
-468 SRLVINASG
+468 RLVINASG
-477 WNDKKVGDIRDFHD
+477 WHDKKVGDIRDFHD
-491 YTIHPAIALGNK
+491 YTIHPAVALVNK
-503 NDDRAMVLGE
+503 NDNRAMVLGE
-513 TGGIDLLIPG
+513 AGGIDLLIPG
-523 HLWTPDLKVE
+523 HLWTPDLKGGT
-533 NKIKTDW
+533 KIKTDW
-540 ALDFKKGV
+540 SIDFKKGI
-548 VKSAEELVEKY
+548 VKSSDELIEKY
-559 KILMDDL
+559 KILLDAL
-566 FQLKKYGLNALV
+566 FQLKKYGLNAVV

-596 RKVSKLPEA
+596 RKVSKLPET
-605 TFAVLHQ
+605 TFAALHQ
-612 QFFKPTITGK
+612 QFFKPTMTGK

-646 IKNAKTSD
+646 IKNIMLSD
-654 FKLGEAPF
+654 FKTGMAPF
-662 GIESKNAPKVNT
+662 GIESNNVHKVNT
-674 PWNKNILFLNK
+674 TWNTNSLFLNK
-685 EFTLTSVP
+685 EFTLSSVP
-693 SKLSLVACNRGMTDV
+693 SKLSLIACNTGITEV
-708 YINGVY
+708 YINGAY

-719 NFLKNDPEIKISETI
+719 NFLKNDPEVKISETI
-734 LSDKA
+734 LSNEA

-758 VGNPVYYYDFGIKA
+758 VGKPVYYYDFGIKE

>member
-1 MPQCCIMKNR
+1 MKNR
-11 IKLLFHLV
+11 ISIVFILV

-41 NWANDLT
+41 NWANDVT

-57 RPQLVRRDWLNLNG
+57 RPQMVRTDWLNLNG

-83 VSNIN
+83 KIAIN

-108 TITGKQQMMYR
+108 TITGKQQMIYR
-119 RFFTIPAKWNQKHLI
+119 RFFSIPSHWNQKHLI

-143 TKIWVDGK
+143 TKVWVDGK
-151 YVGIHKGGYDHFKF
+151 YVGIHKGGYDHFQF
-165 DIAGFLNNEATH
+165 DIAGFLNKDEKH

-190 MQPIG
+190 SQPIG
-195 KQALPEIRNRTKYT
+195 KQALPAIRNRTKYT

-223 NEVAIQS
+223 NALAIES
-230 IKIIPNIDNAS
+230 IKIIPNIDNAT
-241 ISLQPK
+241 ISLQTK
-247 MMGATQGTRIKIQ
+247 IVGATQGARIKIQ
-260 AFDHGKEVAN
+260 AFDQGKEIASSIAAIGEPVS
-270 LMTTVGDPITLKLNQ
+270 LQLNQ
-285 PKLWSPTHP
+285 PKLWSPTNP

-302 LIKEGKVV
+302 LINDGKVV

-348 QGYWPDGILTPAS
+348 QGYWPDGLLTPAS

-413 ETKSNTNPS
+413 DTKSNLNPS
-422 DFELEHNIT
+422 DFELEHNLT
-431 VDQLYNHPSIIQWVL
+431 LDQLYNHPSIIQWVL

-457 RLTAALKAKDS
+457 RLTAALKAKDPT
-468 SRLVINASG
+468 RLVINASG
-477 WNDKKVGDIRDFHD
+477 WHDKKVGDIRDFHD
-491 YTIHPAIALGNK
+491 YTIHPAVALVNK

-513 TGGIDLLIPG
+513 AGGIDLLIPG
-523 HLWTPDLKVE
+523 HLWTPDLKGGT
-533 NKIKTDW
+533 KIKTDW
-540 ALDFKKGV
+540 SIDFKKGI
-548 VKSAEELVEKY
+548 VKSSDELIEKY
-559 KILMDDL
+559 KILLNDL
-566 FQLKKYGLNALV
+566 FQLKKYGLNAVV

-584 VEDEISGWMTYD
+584 VEDEISGWITYD
-596 RKVSKLPEA
+596 RKVSKLPET

-612 QFFKPTITGK
+612 QFFKPTMTGK
-622 FILPLSMNEPQQ
+622 FILPLSINEPQQ

-646 IKNAKTSD
+646 IKNLMLSD
-654 FKLGEAPF
+654 FKTGMAPF
-662 GIESKNAPKVNT
+662 GIESNNVHKVNT
-674 PWNKNILFLNK
+674 TWNTNSLFLNK
-685 EFTLTSVP
+685 EFTLSSVP
-693 SKLSLVACNRGMTDV
+693 SKLSLIACNTGITEV
-708 YINGVY
+708 YINGAY

-719 NFLKNDPEIKISETI
+719 NFLKNDPEVKISETL
-734 LSDKA
+734 LSNEA

-758 VGNPVYYYDFGIKA
+758 VGKPVYYYDFGIKE

>member
-1 MPQCCIMKNR
+1 MKNR
-11 IKLLFHLV
+11 ICIIFTLV

-41 NWANDLT
+41 SWANDVT

-57 RPQLVRRDWLNLNG
+57 RPQMVRTDWLNLNG
-71 LWDFEITERDTN
+71 LWDFEITDRDTN
-83 VSNIN
+83 KIAIN

-119 RFFTIPAKWNQKHLI
+119 RYFTVPSNWNQKYLI

-143 TKIWVDGK
+143 TKVWVDGK
-151 YVGIHKGGYDHFKF
+151 YVGMHKGGYDHFQF
-165 DIAGFLNNEATH
+165 DITGFLSKEQKH
-177 EIKLVVWDPTNEG
+177 EIKIVVWDPTNEG
-190 MQPIG
+190 SQPIG
-195 KQALPEIRNRTKYT
+195 KQALPAIKNVTKYT

-223 NEVAIQS
+223 NDVAIES
-230 IKIIPNIDNAS
+230 IKIIPNIDNAT
-241 ISLQPK
+241 ISLQTK
-247 MMGATQGTRIKIQ
+247 LVGATQGTRIKIQ
-260 AFDHGKEVAN
+260 AFDQGKEIASSVAADDE
-270 LMTTVGDPITLKLNQ
+270 LVSLQLNQ
-285 PKLWSPTHP
+285 PKLWSPTNP

-302 LIKEGKVV
+302 LVKDGKVV

-321 ISMGRDK
+321 ISMGRDH

-333 ILLNNEIIYQLGPLD
+333 ILLNNAIIYQLGPLD

-413 ETKSNTNPS
+413 DTKSNLNSS

-457 RLTAALKAKDS
+457 RLTAALKAKDPT
-468 SRLVINASG
+468 RLVINASG
-477 WNDKKVGDIRDFHD
+477 WHDKKVGDIRDFHD
-491 YTIHPAIALGNK
+491 YTIHPAIALVTK

-513 TGGIDLLIPG
+513 AGGFDLLIPG
-523 HLWTPDLKVE
+523 HLWTPDLKTE
-533 NKIKTDW
+533 TKLKTDW
-540 ALDFKKGV
+540 TIDFKKGV
-548 VKSAEELVEKY
+548 VKSADELIEKY
-559 KILMDDL
+559 TILLDDL
-566 FQLKKYGLNALV
+566 FQLKKYGLNAVV

-596 RKVSKLPEA
+596 RKVSKLPDT
-605 TFAVLHQ
+605 TFAALHQ

-622 FILPLSMNEPQQ
+622 YILPLSMNTAQQ
-634 WNYSFTAPSNDW
+634 WNYRFTAPSNDW
-646 IKNAKTSD
+646 IKNTTIAD

-662 GIESKNAPKVNT
+662 GIESNNAHKVNT
-674 PWNKNILFLNK
+674 TWNTNSLFLNK
-685 EFTLTSVP
+685 EFTLTALP
-693 SKLSLVACNRGMTDV
+693 SKLSLVACNTGITDV
-708 YINGVY
+708 YINGAY

-719 NFLKNDPEIKISETI
+719 NFLKNDPEVKISETL

-739 MKLLKVGVNQL
+739 MKLLKLGVNQL

-758 VGNPVYYYDFGIKA
+758 VGKPVYYYDFGIKE

>member
-1 MPQCCIMKNR
+1 MKNR
-11 IKLLFHLV
+11 ICIIFTLV

-41 NWANDLT
+41 SWANDVT

-57 RPQLVRRDWLNLNG
+57 RPQMVRTDWLNLNG
-71 LWDFEITERDTN
+71 LWDFEITDRDTN
-83 VSNIN
+83 KIAIN

-119 RFFTIPAKWNQKHLI
+119 RYFTVPSNWNQKYLI

-143 TKIWVDGK
+143 TKVWVDGK
-151 YVGIHKGGYDHFKF
+151 YVGMHKGGYDHFQF
-165 DIAGFLNNEATH
+165 DITGFLSKEQKH
-177 EIKLVVWDPTNEG
+177 EIKIVVWDPTNEG
-190 MQPIG
+190 SQPIG
-195 KQALPEIRNRTKYT
+195 KQSLPAIKNVTKYT

-223 NEVAIQS
+223 NDVAIES
-230 IKIIPNIDNAS
+230 IKIIPNIDNAT
-241 ISLQPK
+241 ISLQTK
-247 MMGATQGTRIKIQ
+247 LVGATQGTRIKIQ
-260 AFDHGKEVAN
+260 AFDQGKEIASSVAADDE
-270 LMTTVGDPITLKLNQ
+270 LVSLQLNQ
-285 PKLWSPTHP
+285 PKLWSPTNP

-302 LIKEGKVV
+302 LVKDGKVV

-321 ISMGRDK
+321 ISMGRDH

-333 ILLNNEIIYQLGPLD
+333 ILLNNAIIYQLGPLD

-413 ETKSNTNPS
+413 DTKSNLNSS

-457 RLTAALKAKDS
+457 RLTAALKAKDPT
-468 SRLVINASG
+468 RLVINASG
-477 WNDKKVGDIRDFHD
+477 WHDKKVGDIRDFHD
-491 YTIHPAIALGNK
+491 YTIHPAIALVTK

-513 TGGIDLLIPG
+513 AGGFDLLIPG
-523 HLWTPDLKVE
+523 HLWTPDLKTE
-533 NKIKTDW
+533 TKLKTDW
-540 ALDFKKGV
+540 TIDFKKGV
-548 VKSAEELVEKY
+548 VKSADELIEKY
-559 KILMDDL
+559 TILLDDL
-566 FQLKKYGLNALV
+566 FQLKKYGLNAVV

-596 RKVSKLPEA
+596 RKVSKLPDT
-605 TFAVLHQ
+605 TFAALHQ

-622 FILPLSMNEPQQ
+622 YILPLSMNTAQQ
-634 WNYSFTAPSNDW
+634 WNYRFTAPSNDW
-646 IKNAKTSD
+646 IKNTTIAD

-662 GIESKNAPKVNT
+662 GIESNNAHKVNT
-674 PWNKNILFLNK
+674 TWNTNSLFLNK
-685 EFTLTSVP
+685 EFTLTALP
-693 SKLSLVACNRGMTDV
+693 SKLSLVACNTGITDV
-708 YINGVY
+708 YINGAY

-719 NFLKNDPEIKISETI
+719 NFLKNDPEVKISETL

-758 VGNPVYYYDFGIKA
+758 VGKPVYYYDFGIKE

>member
-1 MPQCCIMKNR
+1 MKNR
-11 IKLLFHLV
+11 ISIVFILV

-41 NWANDLT
+41 NWANDVT

-57 RPQLVRRDWLNLNG
+57 RPQMVRTDWLNLNG

-83 VSNIN
+83 KIAIN

-108 TITGKQQMMYR
+108 TITGKQQMIYR
-119 RFFTIPAKWNQKHLI
+119 RFFSIPSHWNQKHLI

-143 TKIWVDGK
+143 AKVWVDGK
-151 YVGIHKGGYDHFKF
+151 YVGIHKGGYDHFQF
-165 DIAGFLNNEATH
+165 DIAGFLNKDEKH

-190 MQPIG
+190 SQPIG
-195 KQALPEIRNRTKYT
+195 KQALPAIRNRTKYT
-209 ATSGIWQTVWLEPI
+209 ATSGIWQTVWLEPT
-223 NEVAIQS
+223 NEVAIES
-230 IKIIPNIDNAS
+230 IKIIPNIDNGT
-241 ISLQPK
+241 ISLQTK
-247 MMGATQGTRIKIQ
+247 VVGATQGARIKIQ
-260 AFDHGKEVAN
+260 AFDQGKEIASSIAAIGEPVS
-270 LMTTVGDPITLKLNQ
+270 LQLNQ
-285 PKLWSPTHP
+285 PKLWSPTNP
-294 FLYDLKLS
+294 FLYDFKLS
-302 LIKEGKVV
+302 LINDGKVV

-321 ISMGRDK
+321 ISMGRDQ

-413 ETKSNTNPS
+413 DTKSNLNPS

-457 RLTAALKAKDS
+457 RLTAALKAKDPT
-468 SRLVINASG
+468 RLVINASG
-477 WNDKKVGDIRDFHD
+477 WHDKKVGDIRDFHD
-491 YTIHPAIALGNK
+491 YTIHPAVALVNK

-513 TGGIDLLIPG
+513 AGGIDLLIPG
-523 HLWTPDLKVE
+523 HLWTPDLKGGT
-533 NKIKTDW
+533 KIKTDW
-540 ALDFKKGV
+540 SIDFKKGI
-548 VKSAEELVEKY
+548 VKSSDELIEKY
-559 KILMDDL
+559 KILLDDL
-566 FQLKKYGLNALV
+566 FQLKKYGLNAVV
-578 YTQISD
+578 YTQTSD

-596 RKVSKLPEA
+596 RKVSKLPET
-605 TFAVLHQ
+605 TFAALHE
-612 QFFKPTITGK
+612 QFFKPTMTGK
-622 FILPLSMNEPQQ
+622 FILPLSINEPQQ

-646 IKNAKTSD
+646 IKNLMLSD
-654 FKLGEAPF
+654 FKTGMAPF
-662 GIESKNAPKVNT
+662 GIESNNVHKVNT
-674 PWNKNILFLNK
+674 PWNTNSLFLNK
-685 EFTLTSVP
+685 EFTLSSVP
-693 SKLSLVACNRGMTDV
+693 SKLSLIACNTGITEV
-708 YINGVY
+708 YINGAY

-719 NFLKNDPEIKISETI
+719 NFLKNDPEVKISETI
-734 LSDKA
+734 LSNEA

-758 VGNPVYYYDFGIKA
+758 VGKPVYYYDFGIKE

>member
-1 MPQCCIMKNR
+1 MKNR
-11 IKLLFHLV
+11 ISIVFILV

-41 NWANDLT
+41 NWANDVT

-57 RPQLVRRDWLNLNG
+57 RPQMVRTDWLNLNG

-83 VSNIN
+83 KIAIN

-108 TITGKQQMMYR
+108 TITGKQQMIYR
-119 RFFTIPAKWNQKHLI
+119 RFFSIPSHWNQKHLI

-143 TKIWVDGK
+143 TKVWVDGK
-151 YVGIHKGGYDHFKF
+151 YVGIHKGGYDHFQF
-165 DIAGFLNNEATH
+165 DIAGFLNKDEKH

-190 MQPIG
+190 SQPIG
-195 KQALPEIRNRTKYT
+195 KQALPAIRNRTKYT
-209 ATSGIWQTVWLEPI
+209 ATSGIWQTVWLEPT
-223 NEVAIQS
+223 NEVAIES
-230 IKIIPNIDNAS
+230 IKIIPNIDNGT
-241 ISLQPK
+241 ISLQTK
-247 MMGATQGTRIKIQ
+247 VVGATQGARIKIQ
-260 AFDHGKEVAN
+260 AFDQGKEIASSIAAIGEPVS
-270 LMTTVGDPITLKLNQ
+270 LQLNQ
-285 PKLWSPTHP
+285 PKLWSPTNP
-294 FLYDLKLS
+294 FLYDFKLS
-302 LIKEGKVV
+302 LINDGKVV

-321 ISMGRDK
+321 ISMGRDQ

-413 ETKSNTNPS
+413 DTKSNLNPS

-457 RLTAALKAKDS
+457 RLTAALKAKDPT
-468 SRLVINASG
+468 RLVINASG
-477 WNDKKVGDIRDFHD
+477 WHDKKVGDIRDFHD
-491 YTIHPAIALGNK
+491 YTIHPAVALVNK

-513 TGGIDLLIPG
+513 AGGIDLLIPG
-523 HLWTPDLKVE
+523 HLWTPDLKGGT
-533 NKIKTDW
+533 KIKTDW
-540 ALDFKKGV
+540 SIDFKKGI
-548 VKSAEELVEKY
+548 VKSSDELIEKY
-559 KILMDDL
+559 KILLDDL
-566 FQLKKYGLNALV
+566 FQLKKYGLNAVV
-578 YTQISD
+578 YTQTSD

-596 RKVSKLPEA
+596 RKVSKLPET
-605 TFAVLHQ
+605 TFAALHE
-612 QFFKPTITGK
+612 QFFKPTMTGK
-622 FILPLSMNEPQQ
+622 FILPLSINEPQQ

-646 IKNAKTSD
+646 IKNLMLSD
-654 FKLGEAPF
+654 FKTGMAPF
-662 GIESKNAPKVNT
+662 GIESNNVHKVNT
-674 PWNKNILFLNK
+674 PWNTNSLFLNK
-685 EFTLTSVP
+685 EFTLSSVP
-693 SKLSLVACNRGMTDV
+693 SKLSLIACNTGITEV
-708 YINGVY
+708 YINGAY

-719 NFLKNDPEIKISETI
+719 NFLKNDPEVKISETI
-734 LSDKA
+734 LSNEA

-758 VGNPVYYYDFGIKA
+758 VGKPVYYYDFGIKE

>member
-1 MPQCCIMKNR
+1 MKNR
-11 IKLLFHLV
+11 ISIVFILV

-41 NWANDLT
+41 NWANDVT

-57 RPQLVRRDWLNLNG
+57 RPQMVRTDWLNLNG

-83 VSNIN
+83 KIAIN

-108 TITGKQQMMYR
+108 TITGKQQMIYR
-119 RFFTIPAKWNQKHLI
+119 RFFSIPSHWNQKHLI

-143 TKIWVDGK
+143 TKVWVDGK
-151 YVGIHKGGYDHFKF
+151 YVGIHKGGYDHFQF
-165 DIAGFLNNEATH
+165 DIAGFLNKDEKH

-190 MQPIG
+190 SQPIG
-195 KQALPEIRNRTKYT
+195 KQALPAIRNRTKYT
-209 ATSGIWQTVWLEPI
+209 ATSGIWQTVWLEPT
-223 NEVAIQS
+223 NEVAIES
-230 IKIIPNIDNAS
+230 IKIIPNIDNGT
-241 ISLQPK
+241 ISLQTK
-247 MMGATQGTRIKIQ
+247 VVGATQGARIKIQ
-260 AFDHGKEVAN
+260 AFDQGKEIASSIAAIGEPVS
-270 LMTTVGDPITLKLNQ
+270 LQLNQ
-285 PKLWSPTHP
+285 PKLWSPTNP
-294 FLYDLKLS
+294 FLYDFKLS
-302 LIKEGKVV
+302 LINDGKVV

-321 ISMGRDK
+321 ISMGRDQ

-413 ETKSNTNPS
+413 DTKSNLNPS

-457 RLTAALKAKDS
+457 RLTAALKAKDPT
-468 SRLVINASG
+468 RLVINASG
-477 WNDKKVGDIRDFHD
+477 WHDKKVGDIRDFHD
-491 YTIHPAIALGNK
+491 YTIHPAIALVTK

-513 TGGIDLLIPG
+513 AGGFDLLIPG
-523 HLWTPDLKVE
+523 HLWTPDLKTE
-533 NKIKTDW
+533 TKLKTDW
-540 ALDFKKGV
+540 TIDFKKGV
-548 VKSAEELVEKY
+548 VKSADELIEKY
-559 KILMDDL
+559 TILLDDL
-566 FQLKKYGLNALV
+566 FQLKKYGLNAVV

-596 RKVSKLPEA
+596 RKVSKLPET
-605 TFAVLHQ
+605 TFAALHE
-612 QFFKPTITGK
+612 QFFKPTMTGK
-622 FILPLSMNEPQQ
+622 FILPLSINEPQQ

-646 IKNAKTSD
+646 IKNTTIAD

-662 GIESKNAPKVNT
+662 GIESNNVHKVNT
-674 PWNKNILFLNK
+674 PWNTNSLFLNK
-685 EFTLTSVP
+685 EFTLSSVP
-693 SKLSLVACNRGMTDV
+693 SKLSLIACNTGITEV
-708 YINGVY
+708 YINGAY

-719 NFLKNDPEIKISETI
+719 NFLKNDPEVKISETI
-734 LSDKA
+734 LSDEA
-739 MKLLKVGVNQL
+739 MKLLKLGVNQL

-758 VGNPVYYYDFGIKA
+758 VGKPVYYYDFGIKE

>member
-1 MPQCCIMKNR
+1 MKNR
-11 IKLLFHLV
+11 ISIVFILV

-41 NWANDLT
+41 NWANNVT

-57 RPQLVRRDWLNLNG
+57 RPQMVRTDWLNLNG

-83 VSNIN
+83 KIAIN

-108 TITGKQQMMYR
+108 TITGKQQMIYR
-119 RFFTIPAKWNQKHLI
+119 RFFSIPSHWNQKHLI

-143 TKIWVDGK
+143 AKVWVDGK
-151 YVGIHKGGYDHFKF
+151 YVGIHKGGYDHFQF
-165 DIAGFLNNEATH
+165 DIAGFLNKDEKH

-190 MQPIG
+190 SQPIG
-195 KQALPEIRNRTKYT
+195 KQALPAIRNRTKYT
-209 ATSGIWQTVWLEPI
+209 ATSGIWQTVWLEPT
-223 NEVAIQS
+223 NEVAIES
-230 IKIIPNIDNAS
+230 IKIIPNIDNGT
-241 ISLQPK
+241 ISLQTK
-247 MMGATQGTRIKIQ
+247 VVGATQGARIKIQ
-260 AFDHGKEVAN
+260 AFDQGKEIASSIAAIGEPVS
-270 LMTTVGDPITLKLNQ
+270 LQLNQ
-285 PKLWSPTHP
+285 PKLWSPTNP
-294 FLYDLKLS
+294 FLYDFKLS
-302 LIKEGKVV
+302 LINDGKVV

-321 ISMGRDK
+321 ISMGRDQ

-396 QLGILVWQD
+396 QLGILIWQD

-413 ETKSNTNPS
+413 DTKSNLNPS

-457 RLTAALKAKDS
+457 RLTAALKAKDPT
-468 SRLVINASG
+468 RLVINASG
-477 WNDKKVGDIRDFHD
+477 WHDKKVGDIRDFHD
-491 YTIHPAIALGNK
+491 YTIHPAVALVNK

-513 TGGIDLLIPG
+513 AGGIDLLIPG
-523 HLWTPDLKVE
+523 HLWTPDLKGGT
-533 NKIKTDW
+533 KIKTDW
-540 ALDFKKGV
+540 SIDFKKGI
-548 VKSAEELVEKY
+548 VKSSDELIEKY
-559 KILMDDL
+559 KILLDDL
-566 FQLKKYGLNALV
+566 FQLKKYGLNAVV

-596 RKVSKLPEA
+596 RKVSKLPET
-605 TFAVLHQ
+605 TFAALHE
-612 QFFKPTITGK
+612 QFFKPTMTGK
-622 FILPLSMNEPQQ
+622 FILPLSINEPQQ

-646 IKNAKTSD
+646 IKNLMLSD
-654 FKLGEAPF
+654 FKTGMAPF
-662 GIESKNAPKVNT
+662 GIESNNVHKVNT
-674 PWNKNILFLNK
+674 PWNTNSLFLNK
-685 EFTLTSVP
+685 EFTLSSVP
-693 SKLSLVACNRGMTDV
+693 SKLSLIACNTGITDV
-708 YINGVY
+708 YINGAY

-719 NFLKNDPEIKISETI
+719 NFLKNDPEVKISETI
-734 LSDKA
+734 LSDEA

-758 VGNPVYYYDFGIKA
+758 VGKPVYYYDFGIKE

>member
-1 MPQCCIMKNR
+1 MKNR
-11 IKLLFHLV
+11 ISIVFILV

-41 NWANDLT
+41 NWANDVT

-57 RPQLVRRDWLNLNG
+57 RPQMVRTDWLNLNG

-83 VSNIN
+83 KIAIN

-119 RFFTIPAKWNQKHLI
+119 RFFSIPSHWNQKHLI

-143 TKIWVDGK
+143 TKLWVDGK
-151 YVGIHKGGYDHFKF
+151 YVGVHKGGYDHFKF
-165 DIAGFLNNEATH
+165 DIAGFLNKDEKH

-190 MQPIG
+190 SQPIG
-195 KQALPEIRNRTKYT
+195 KQALPAIRNRTKYT

-223 NEVAIQS
+223 NALAIES
-230 IKIIPNIDNAS
+230 IKIIPNIDNAT
-241 ISLQPK
+241 ISLQTK
-247 MMGATQGTRIKIQ
+247 IVGATQGARIKIQ
-260 AFDHGKEVAN
+260 AFDQGKEIASSIAAIGEPVS
-270 LMTTVGDPITLKLNQ
+270 LQLNQ
-285 PKLWSPTHP
+285 PKLWSPTNP

-302 LIKEGKVV
+302 LINDRKVV

-348 QGYWPDGILTPAS
+348 QGYWPDGLLTPAS

-413 ETKSNTNPS
+413 DTKSNLNPS

-457 RLTAALKAKDS
+457 RLTAALKAKDPT
-468 SRLVINASG
+468 RLVINASG
-477 WNDKKVGDIRDFHD
+477 WHDKKVGDIRDFHD
-491 YTIHPAIALGNK
+491 YTIHPAVALVNK

-513 TGGIDLLIPG
+513 AGGIDLLIPG
-523 HLWTPDLKVE
+523 HLWTPDLKGGT
-533 NKIKTDW
+533 KIKTDW
-540 ALDFKKGV
+540 SIDFKKGI
-548 VKSAEELVEKY
+548 VKSSDELIEKY
-559 KILMDDL
+559 KILLDDL
-566 FQLKKYGLNALV
+566 FQLKKYGLNAVV

-596 RKVSKLPEA
+596 RKVSKLPET
-605 TFAVLHQ
+605 TFAALHE
-612 QFFKPTITGK
+612 QFFKPTMTGK
-622 FILPLSMNEPQQ
+622 FILPVSINEPQQ

-646 IKNAKTSD
+646 IKNTTIAD

-662 GIESKNAPKVNT
+662 GIESNNVHKVNT
-674 PWNKNILFLNK
+674 TWNTNSLFLNK
-685 EFTLTSVP
+685 EFTLSSVP
-693 SKLSLVACNRGMTDV
+693 SKLSLIACNTGITEV
-708 YINGVY
+708 YINGAY

-719 NFLKNDPEIKISETI
+719 NFLKNDPEVKISETI
-734 LSDKA
+734 LSDEA

-758 VGNPVYYYDFGIKA
+758 VGKPVYYYDFGIKE